1 MSGNV
6 KLPQGGPDAVQV
18 LKETG
23 TSESVTIGAASAAN
37 ATAFTVNVV
46 RVAVITADTC
56 ITFGTTPVAVTTD
69 LLMPA
74 GSVEYFHVT
83 PGDKVAGISQ
93 DGATAGVLIVSE
105 MA

>member
-1 MSGNV
+1 MDS
-6 KLPQGGPDAVQV
+6 LQV

-23 TSESVTIGAASAAN
+23 TSESVTIGVASAAN
-37 ATAFTVNVV
+37 STAFTRNVV

-56 ITFGTTPVAVTTD
+56 ITFGTAPTAVTTD

-83 PGDKVAGISQ
+83 PGHKIAGISQ
-93 DGATAGVLIVSE
+93 DGATAGTLVVSE
-105 MA
+105 MT